1 MNNKNLD
8 TVRELRGFLIRKF
21 IFTIILSSIA
31 EYLVVSIVNHT
42 FLPLIVHTIFKDA
55 TDVDSLR
62 TSTLLFSGIMI
73 LVSLIINLFTL
84 ILPNSMKI
92 PFQGLLDYLNINISD
107 SFGLSKNAQLF
118 SELSAGG
125 KFFLIFLMII
135 ILFLIIS
142 PYLYGCYYFVKQV
155 IKRFNILEA
164 EVIETQKSY
173 ERRRNLML
181 SDIAHDLKT
190 PMTTV
195 SGYAKALEDGM
206 VKEDDK
212 QKYLSA
218 IQTKSKRMNDLIILL
233 FDYIK
238 LDSEGFTLMRT
249 KNDICE
255 LTREC
260 AAFLYQDIEDAGM
273 ELDIDIPEEQI
284 ILNIDKIQM
293 TRSINNLLTNAVK
306 HNKAGTK
313 IKLTVVEEEGFCQI
327 AVADS
332 GEAIPA
338 DQVEHIFEPFVM
350 GDESR
355 NSRGGSGLGLSIVH
369 KVMTMHGY
377 RLRLVQSPKI
387 NKFHYLDG
395 YNKAFIIS
403 VDLNKDLK
411 ADVKKEPDKKTAV

>member
-1 MNNKNLD
+1 MKNKNLD

-42 FLPLIVHTIFKDA
+42 LLPLIVHTIFKDA

-62 TSTLLFSGIMI
+62 TSTMFFAGIMI
-73 LVSLIINLFTL
+73 LITLIISLLTL

-92 PFQGLLDYLNINISD
+92 PFQSLLDSLNLNISD
-107 SFGLSKNAQLF
+107 SFGLSRNANLF
-118 SELSAGG
+118 SELTAGG
-125 KFFLIFLMII
+125 KFFLILLMLII
-135 ILFLIIS
+135 TFLIIL
-142 PYLYGCYYFVKQV
+142 PYLCGCYYFVKQV
-155 IKRFNILEA
+155 IKRFNLLEA

-206 VKEDDK
+206 VKEEDK

-255 LTREC
+255 LAREC
-260 AAFLYQDIEDAGM
+260 VAFLYQDIEDAGM

-313 IKLTVVEEEGFCQI
+313 IKLTVVNDEGFCQI

-332 GEAIPA
+332 GEEIPA

-369 KVMTMHGY
+369 KVMSMHGY
-377 RLRLVQSPKI
+377 RLRLVQSPRI
-387 NKFHYLDG
+387 SKFHYLDG
-395 YNKAFIIS
+395 YSKAFIIS
-403 VDLNKDLK
+403 VDMNKDLRN
-411 ADVKKEPDKKTAV
+411 DEKKPDKKTAV